1 MRTPIINVM
10 DRAARRA
17 GRALA
22 RDFSEVQHLQAS
34 RKGTQK
40 FSKAA
45 IRKAK
50 EIIKYELTK
59 ARPSFNFLGEPIKP
73 ENSESKNEWIINPLD
88 GTSNYAH
95 GQPHFCISIAHI
107 DDKVLK
113 ESIVYDPLD
122 EEIFWAVK
130 NTGAYLND
138 TRLRVSAR
146 RDPSD
151 SIIATFAQTDGK
163 SENTPNPLS
172 IIEIVQNY
180 GDIRISGSP
189 SLDLAYLAA
198 GRFDGCYHQGLL
210 PENIGPGTLIVKE
223 AGGLITDL
231 NGKNNMLDSGDL
243 IAANGE
249 LYDGL
254 FNCIKSSNF
263 SVSEDK

>member
-1 MRTPIINVM
+1 M

-17 GRALA
+17 GRVLA

-40 FSKAA
+40 FSRAA
-45 IRKAK
+45 LRKAT

-73 ENSESKNEWIINPLD
+73 ENLETKNEWIINPLD

-107 DDKVLK
+107 DDNDLK
-113 ESIVYDPLD
+113 ESIVYDPLG

-146 RDPSD
+146 SKPSE
-151 SIIATFAQTDGK
+151 SIIATFAQAGGK
-163 SENTPNPLS
+163 DENINDPKP

-198 GRFDGCYHQGLL
+198 GRFDGCYYQGLL
-210 PENIGPGTLIVKE
+210 PENIVPGTLIVSE

-231 NGKNNMLDSGDL
+231 SGKNNMSDSGEV

-249 LYDGL
+249 LYEGL
-254 FNCIKSSNF
+254 FNCIKSSNY